1 MSFVTNSN
9 SYPTNANI
17 SSLGV
22 GVDGGQQPYNN
33 INTNINMVHPSSVH
47 PSSSFANNQ
56 NIANTNASLSMAAA
70 SFANP
75 FSLMNPPTA
84 ALLAHVDPSF
94 DMAALLTNAMVQ
106 QHHMMG
112 QQITMAGLPLSSTLS
127 DNVQPSNTMA
137 ATTTTTNSAPLLNTN
152 CNNGSVAGDQSQF
165 ICQPVSNTNNNNNT
179 AAAGNITGNNDNN
192 NLEPCKGGVVSGGE
206 VANGGDVKQ
215 DYVGGTASPF
225 YIGQI
230 MTLEEF
236 DNTANTYAAMMN
248 YEHRR
253 EMSKKTRRNASHT
266 NTYYKYVCCRAGK
279 PPIKKEKEFSRPT
292 RESYKR
298 DVDITFLVNIP

>member
-1 MSFVTNSN
+1 M
-9 SYPTNANI
+9 PI
-17 SSLGV
+17 STVLVLVSMEV
-22 GVDGGQQPYNN
+22 NNPIN

-137 ATTTTTNSAPLLNTN
+137 ATTTTTNSAASLLNTTV
-152 CNNGSVAGDQSQF
+152 SVAGDQSQF

-192 NLEPCKGGVVSGGE
+192 NLESCKGGGVSGGE

-215 DYVGGTASPF
+215 DYVRGTGTASPF

-230 MTLEEF
+230 MTLE
-236 DNTANTYAAMMN
+236 
-248 YEHRR
+248 
-253 EMSKKTRRNASHT
+253 
-266 NTYYKYVCCRAGK
+266 
-279 PPIKKEKEFSRPT
+279 
-292 RESYKR
+292 
-298 DVDITFLVNIP
+298 

>member
-9 SYPTNANI
+9 SYPHTNANI
-17 SSLGV
+17 SSVGV

-106 QHHMMG
+106 QHHIME
-112 QQITMAGLPLSSTLS
+112 QQMTMAGLPLSTTLS
-127 DNVQPSNTMA
+127 DNVQPSNTIA
-137 ATTTTTNSAPLLNTN
+137 ATTTNSASVPNTN
-152 CNNGSVAGDQSQF
+152 TTH
-165 ICQPVSNTNNNNNT
+165 TNN
-179 AAAGNITGNNDNN
+179 AAVSV
-192 NLEPCKGGVVSGGE
+192 LEMINHNSY
-206 VANGGDVKQ
+206 ANPSQ
-215 DYVGGTASPF
+215 TQM
-225 YIGQI
+225 ILLLE
-230 MTLEEF
+230 TLLLL
-236 DNTANTYAAMMN
+236 
-248 YEHRR
+248 
-253 EMSKKTRRNASHT
+253 
-266 NTYYKYVCCRAGK
+266 
-279 PPIKKEKEFSRPT
+279 I
-292 RESYKR
+292 
-298 DVDITFLVNIP
+298 IIII